1 MRRLAAGLLGLV
13 LLLGTVAVWTVPGID
28 YALLRVNSHTEGG
41 NYSDFDQ
48 LWVATR
54 AVLFDHANPYTLEI
68 RDRIQVPFYGHVL
81 RADDPHRPKLL
92 QGFYYPL
99 YIVWLVW
106 PLALLPLP
114 VAVLVFQWCL
124 AALLVAGMWA
134 YLTLLGWPAGPR
146 YRLAAAAGI
155 LLTLGAQAVV
165 HFAQP
170 TGLFFGLLLGA
181 FYAASRDRPR
191 LVGVL
196 LALTLIKPQ
205 LALPP
210 ALGLML
216 WSWQQPTRRQFVGA
230 ALATGAA
237 LLGSSLLLFPGW
249 PLAWIGS
256 FATYAAT
263 GATPATGLPLDA
275 WIGGLL
281 RVGLALLVLPLWWAV
296 RRLPWRDRRVPAAL
310 AITLV
315 LTLAVQQPWFDY
327 NLVLL
332 YPALLTLP
340 AALQRSQLTIP
351 APAPLLSRIALATFS
366 TSWLV
371 ALGLLVV
378 YLLHWLP
385 LTASGWPSYVVLST
399 LVHWLVSNAIVLTAL
414 CACLAWLPALL
425 RPAPAANRV

>member
-1 MRRLAAGLLGLV
+1 MRRLSAALFGLL

-54 AVLFDHANPYTLEI
+54 AVLFDQANPYTLEM
-68 RDRIQVPFYGHVL
+68 RDRIQVPFYGHIL
-81 RADDPHRPKLL
+81 SLDDPHRPKLL

-99 YIVWLVW
+99 YTLWLVW

-124 AALLVAGMWA
+124 AAVLVAGMWG
-134 YLTLLGWPAGPR
+134 YLTLLGWPAAPGF
-146 YRLAAAAGI
+146 RLVVAASI

-170 TGLFFGLLLGA
+170 TGLFFGLLMGA
-181 FYAASRDRPR
+181 FYAAARDRPR
-191 LVGVL
+191 LAGFL

-205 LALPP
+205 LALLP
-210 ALGLML
+210 ALGLTL
-216 WSWQQPTRRQFVGA
+216 WSWHQPPRRQFVGA
-230 ALATGAA
+230 ALATSAA
-237 LLGSSLLLFPGW
+237 LLGSSLLLLPGW
-249 PLAWIGS
+249 PAAWIGS

-263 GATPATGLPLDA
+263 GATPATGLSVDQWLA
-275 WIGGLL
+275 GLL
-281 RVGLALLVLPLWWAV
+281 RGGLALLVLPLWWAV
-296 RRLPWRDRRVPAAL
+296 RRLPWRDRRLPAAL

-315 LTLAVQQPWFDY
+315 LTIAVQQPWFDY

-332 YPALLTLP
+332 YPALITLGVALRRP
-340 AALQRSQLTIP
+340 ALP
-351 APAPLLSRIALATFS
+351 VAPAPLLSRIALVAFGS
-366 TSWLV
+366 SWLV

-385 LTASGWPSYVVLST
+385 LTMSGWPSYVVLST
-399 LVHWLVSNAIVLTAL
+399 LTHWVVSNFIVLTAL
-414 CACLAWLPALL
+414 CACLAWLPGLL
-425 RPAPAANRV
+425 RPAPAVNPV